1 MVSNYSLVAIA
12 PQFPVHMLITLPIA
26 MMPDSPFPT
35 QLSQAT
41 VALTHIL
48 NMGIPP
54 SNIILSGDSAGGNL
68 IIQLGAHFLRPIP
81 SISAPPTLSQPLA
94 GGLLVSPWNIYN
106 VDSPAYARNDK
117 KDVLD
122 IRTYSFVSGLVKDGL
137 APEMQHYSE
146 PTLAPPDWLKGLD
159 KVYSRFLLTAG
170 SEECPLDQTIETR
183 DVLSRYV
190 RDTELVIAP
199 GLAHGEVIYRFATN
213 EGGVGEDWDAIVA
226 FLSKSFAV
234 EVK

>member
-1 MVSNYSLVAIA
+1 MV
-12 PQFPVHMLITLPIA
+12 
-26 MMPDSPFPT
+26 PDNPFPT
-35 QLSQAT
+35 QVGQAT
-41 VALTHIL
+41 VAITHLL
-48 NMGIPP
+48 NLGIPP
-54 SNIILSGDSAGGNL
+54 SNIIISGDSAGGNL
-68 IIQLGAHFLRPIP
+68 ILQLAAHFLRPIP
-81 SISAPPTLSQPLA
+81 SIPAPPTLSQPLA
-94 GGLLVSPWNIYN
+94 GGLLISPWTIYN

-122 IRTYSFVSGLVKDGL
+122 ISAFTFVSNMVKNGL
-137 APEMQHYSE
+137 APELQHYSE
-146 PTLAPPDWLKGLD
+146 PVLAPPGWLKGLE
-159 KVYSRFLLTAG
+159 KVYSRFLITAG

-190 RDTELVIAP
+190 RETDLVIAP
-199 GLAHGEVIYRFATN
+199 GLAHGETIIRFATN